1 MVDQIHGEYQFM
13 RSNGFARRAGL
24 RARSTEKAGRDSS
37 ADRAQ
42 FGAELNS
49 YRFIAKADITATVII
64 DLANTREQAVPN
76 PDTAAK
82 HSQPRR

>member
-42 FGAELNS
+42 FFTYSGKNN
-49 YRFIAKADITATVII
+49 FKKA
-64 DLANTREQAVPN
+64 
-76 PDTAAK
+76 AAWL
-82 HSQPRR
+82 QPPQ